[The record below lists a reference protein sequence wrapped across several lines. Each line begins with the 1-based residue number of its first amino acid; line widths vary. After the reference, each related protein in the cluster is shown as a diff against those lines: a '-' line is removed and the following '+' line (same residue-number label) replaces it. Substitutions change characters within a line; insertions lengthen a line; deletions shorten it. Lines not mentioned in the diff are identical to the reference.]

1 MFLHIKQTGFIDE
14 EFETESGD
22 VDENDNNLKDK
33 KGFILS
39 SKYEGMPNALMEAMA
54 VGLPCISTNCPC
66 GGPKELIDGNKNG
79 LLVENNNKEE
89 LTSSICRLIEDNNI
103 CRQLSKN
110 ARDKM
115 QEYNCDKIVN
125 KWFDFMKEVC
135 NNEKNN

>member
-1 MFLHIKQTGFIDE
+1 MVIKMVYSQKIITR
-14 EFETESGD
+14 
-22 VDENDNNLKDK
+22 K
-33 KGFILS
+33 
-39 SKYEGMPNALMEAMA
+39 
-54 VGLPCISTNCPC
+54 
-66 GGPKELIDGNKNG
+66 
-79 LLVENNNKEE
+79 E